1 MKPRLSIAGLC
12 AIACFAGIACGQ
24 LTCSSI
30 ICRDAIGVWSGRG
43 HLVALGYGRGTYE
56 ADVQCAA
63 LELRDAAGVKDQLT
77 DREPARRI
85 VSVRRG
91 RRSRNS

>member
-1 MKPRLSIAGLC
+1 MCDGL
-12 AIACFAGIACGQ
+12 
-24 LTCSSI
+24 L
-30 ICRDAIGVWSGRG
+30 RG
-43 HLVALGYGRGTYE
+43 HRVRSINLQFDYLSGGNRSLVRPWSSAGARVRPGTYE
-56 ADVQCAA
+56 ADFQCEA

-91 RRSRNS
+91 GRPGNS